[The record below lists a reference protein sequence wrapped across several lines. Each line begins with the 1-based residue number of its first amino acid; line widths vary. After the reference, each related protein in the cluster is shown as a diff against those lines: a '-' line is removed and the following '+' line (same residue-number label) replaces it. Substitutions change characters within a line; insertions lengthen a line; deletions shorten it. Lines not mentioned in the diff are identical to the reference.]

1 MTSIGKLFTTLL
13 FMVFSVMVHGQTI
26 ITGKILSEEN
36 EPMPNSNVVLYHSIN
51 NSFVKGSTTNEEGIF
66 IISDVYPGE
75 YRIVISYIGFET
87 LEIQDIII
95 KNTDRKIDLANLFL
109 KQKDFS
115 LTDIVVKSNFGITT
129 LSPGRITYSTSNLNS
144 QKGGTGGDI
153 LKNMPSIFMGGSP
166 NHNRDVRYRG
176 LGNAYSQVLIDGKKS
191 GISGNN
197 RETVVDI
204 IPAERIEYIEI
215 VSNPTV
221 DFQSDGINGLINIVT
236 KKSKQPRFHGSISG
250 GLDNNEGY
258 NGDLS
263 LYNSIENFDFGI
275 QVSRLKRIIDKPK
288 DVEKLNYK
296 GNLFDGLQL
305 QNEFEEKNFL
315 NDWVKGNLTYHIS
328 NKTYLSLEPT
338 FGNQKETK
346 LKNLNTL
353 AYKADNSFKENKGE
367 KSDEVKNNK
376 YNEYFAELNHSFDNY
391 SELIMSFKYSPLIQ
405 LTEKS
410 SQENKYNI
418 SGQLIT
424 SNPALKK
431 ENEEITTNDLVGQ
444 INYRFKLDGIGI
456 IKTGYSYFLTDRNAE
471 KQRLEFN
478 YNTNSWNNRISGT
491 DNFNISEKTHALYM
505 DAKINTG
512 NFNINPGLRI
522 ENSNI
527 NSESIVDKERN
538 RSNYLLLLPVLNI
551 IYNVDTTQYI
561 TFAFGRRIRRPGF
574 NDMNPFIDLSDPLKI
589 KYGNPALKPEIAW
602 LYEIGYMKNFK
613 DLNVGI
619 NLFYRDIKNVIQKV
633 IEVNEEGLFVER
645 PENFTSGYMA
655 GLEFIAAIRV
665 FDWWQLNGAYSNF
678 DSKVMDS
685 NFDGDVMKDQVKW
698 TAKVLSDFRLP
709 SEVNLQITG
718 SYIGPK
724 PSIFNY
730 EEKIFFFDV
739 GLTKKIKDYGEINLR
754 VTDLFDTLK
763 KIKNIRSGLSTSRE
777 IENTSGRIVTLTTTW
792 NF

>member
-315 NDWVKGNLTYHIS
+315 NDWVKGNLTYHMS
-328 NKTYLSLEPT
+328 NKTHLSFEST

-739 GLTKKIKDYGEINLR
+739 GLTKKIKDFGEINLR